1 MDPNEGVASY
11 RRYLLNGIP
20 SNNLC
25 CTSPGSPLQLTAQ
38 GRLDFIPVA
47 NETDY
52 LTLPN
57 IPALLEEAQACRF
70 RRMENGMGQSVYH
83 HQQAL
88 ALLCGQLDAM
98 EGKVNTAISVPI
110 WGSSRPRRQ
119 PV

>member
-11 RRYLLNGIP
+11 RRYLINGIP

-38 GRLDFIPVA
+38 GRLDFIPVQ

-52 LTLPN
+52 LTIPN
-57 IPALLEEAQACRF
+57 VPALIEESQAGRF
-70 RRMENGMGQSVYH
+70 RKMENGLNQSVYH
-83 HQQAL
+83 HNQAL
-88 ALLCGQLDAM
+88 MLLNGQIDAY
-98 EGKVNTAISVPI
+98 EGKTNTAINVPI
-110 WGSSRPRRQ
+110 WGSQRLRRQ